1 MTGRWFL
8 SGREKGLRI
17 FLRDD
22 APLNSISQR
31 LSQRGEGEVSLVL
44 MLASDRSE
52 VEVKLPGRFQ
62 VSPQIAG
69 ALKAIPGVVAVEH
82 V

>member
-1 MTGRWFL
+1 MQ
-8 SGREKGLRI
+8 KGLRI
-17 FLRDD
+17 FVRDKE
-22 APLNSISQR
+22 PLPSLAAR
-31 LSQRGEGEVSLVL
+31 LTQRGEGEVSLIV
-44 MLASDRSE
+44 MLDQEKSE

-69 ALKAIPGVVAVEH
+69 AIKAIPGVVAVEH